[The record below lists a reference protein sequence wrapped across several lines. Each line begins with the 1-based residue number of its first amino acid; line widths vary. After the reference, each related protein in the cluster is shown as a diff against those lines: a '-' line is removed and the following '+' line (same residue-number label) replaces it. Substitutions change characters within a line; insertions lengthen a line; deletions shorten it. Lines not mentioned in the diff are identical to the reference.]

1 MRNTI
6 LSLGLIFLCSN
17 LFSQEFNPTGLLLDK
32 DENAAIIQSAL
43 AFLDIPPQTVT
54 NSKCERSA
62 GGINDYYSE
71 GDYWWPDPKTPE
83 GPYIQRDGESN
94 PGNFVTHREAVFRL
108 SEIVGTLTS
117 AYLITGDVKYI
128 HTIQIH
134 LSAWFIEPATRMNP
148 DMRYSQA
155 IKGRFT
161 GRSIGLIDAIHFIE
175 VARSVKILHDSN
187 AINNE
192 VYLGVKLW
200 FGQFLDWMFAH
211 PYGVDEMNAKNNHGT
226 CWVMMAAA
234 FADLTGN
241 KVKLEFCRNRFKEVL
256 LPNQMAVDGSFPLE
270 IKRTKPYGYSL
281 FNLDAMATIC
291 KILSDPTNDLWHFT
305 MSDGRNMSKAI
316 EFMVPYITDKT
327 TWPYPKDIMYWDEWP
342 VRQPFLLFSGQAFH
356 QQKYL
361 QLYLGLKR
369 DLKVYEVIRNVPV
382 RHLLLWIKQQ

>member
-17 LFSQEFNPTGLLLDK
+17 LFSQEFNTTDLLLDRH
-32 DENAAIIQSAL
+32 ENAAVIQSAQS
-43 AFLDIPPQTVT
+43 FLDILPQTVT

-62 GGINDYYSE
+62 GTVNDHYSE
-71 GDYWWPDPKTPE
+71 GDYWWPDPKTPK

-94 PGNFVTHREAVFRL
+94 PENFVVHREAVFRL

-117 AYLITGDVKYI
+117 AYLITGDIKYI
-128 HTIQIH
+128 HAIQIH
-134 LSAWFIEPATRMNP
+134 LSAWFNEPATRMNP

-187 AINNE
+187 AINEE
-192 VYLGVKLW
+192 VFHGVKLW
-200 FGQFLDWMFAH
+200 FGQFLDWMFTH
-211 PYGVDEMNAKNNHGT
+211 PYGVEEMNAKNNHGT
-226 CWVMMAAA
+226 CWVMIAAA
-234 FADLTGN
+234 FADLTGDSA
-241 KVKLEFCRNRFKEVL
+241 KLEFCRARFKEIL
-256 LPNQMAVDGSFPLE
+256 LPNQMAADGSFPLE

-291 KILSDPTNDLWHFT
+291 KILSNPADDLWHFT
-305 MSDGRNMSKAI
+305 TNDGRNMSKAI
-316 EFMVPYITDKT
+316 EFMVPFITDKT
-327 TWPYPKDIMYWDEWP
+327 AWPYPKDIMYWDEWP

-356 QQKYL
+356 QQKYIK
-361 QLYLGLKR
+361 LYLGLKR
-369 DLKVYEVIRNVPV
+369 DLTVYEVIRNVPV
-382 RHLLLWIKQQ
+382 RHPLLWAR

>member
-6 LSLGLIFLCSN
+6 LSLGLIFLCCN
-17 LFSQEFNPTGLLLDK
+17 LFSQEFKSTDLLPDK
-32 DENAAIIQSAL
+32 EENTAIIQSAQS
-43 AFLDIPPQTVT
+43 FLEIPPQTVT
-54 NSKCERSA
+54 NAICERSA

-71 GDYWWPDPKTPE
+71 GDYWWPDPKNPE
-83 GPYIQRDGESN
+83 GPYIQCDGVSN
-94 PGNFVTHREAVFRL
+94 PGNFVAHREAVFRL

-128 HTIQIH
+128 HPIQIH
-134 LSAWFIEPATRMNP
+134 LSAWFIEPATQMNP
-148 DMRYSQA
+148 DMRFSQA

-187 AINNE
+187 AINKE

-200 FGQFLDWMFAH
+200 FGQFLDWMFTH

-234 FADLTGN
+234 FADLTGD
-241 KVKLEFCRNRFKEVL
+241 KVKIEFCRNRFKEVL
-256 LPNQMAVDGSFPLE
+256 LPDQLAADGSFPLE

-291 KILSDPTNDLWHFT
+291 KILSDPTADLWHFT
-305 MSDGRNMSKAI
+305 TSDGRNMSKAI
-316 EFMVPYITDKT
+316 EFMVPFITDKT
-327 TWPYPKDIMYWDEWP
+327 AWPYPKDIMYWDEWP
-342 VRQPFLLFSGQAFH
+342 VRQPFLLFSGQVFH

-369 DLKVYEVIRNVPV
+369 DLTVYEVIRNVPI
-382 RHLLLWIKQQ
+382 RHPLLWVK

>member
-1 MRNTI
+1 M
-6 LSLGLIFLCSN
+6 SLGLIFLCCN
-17 LFSQEFNPTGLLLDK
+17 LFSQEFNATGLLLDK
-32 DENAAIIQSAL
+32 EENAAIIQSAK
-43 AFLDIPPQTVT
+43 AFLDILPQTVT
-54 NSKCERSA
+54 NAKCERSA

-94 PGNFVTHREAVFRL
+94 PGNFVDHREAVFRL

-117 AYLITGDVKYI
+117 AYLLTGDVKYI
-128 HTIQIH
+128 HPIQIH
-134 LSAWFIEPATRMNP
+134 LSVWFIEPATRMNP
-148 DMRYSQA
+148 DMRFSQA

-192 VYLGVKLW
+192 VYLEVKLW
-200 FGQFLDWMFAH
+200 FSQFLDWMFTH
-211 PYGVDEMNAKNNHGT
+211 PYGINEMNAKNNHGT

-234 FADLTGN
+234 FADLTGDTA
-241 KVKLEFCRNRFKEVL
+241 KLEFCRNRFKEVL
-256 LPNQMAVDGSFPLE
+256 LPNQMAADGSFPLE

-291 KILSDPTNDLWHFT
+291 KILSNPADDLWHFT
-305 MSDGRNMSKAI
+305 TSDGRKMSKAV
-316 EFMVPYITDKT
+316 EFMFPFVADKKS
-327 TWPYPKDIMYWDEWP
+327 WPFPKDIMYWDEWP

-361 QLYLGLKR
+361 QRYLGLKR
-369 DLKVYEVIRNVPV
+369 DLTVYEVIRNVPV
-382 RHLLLWIKQQ
+382 RHPLLWVKQQ